1 MPPTNLLSTDKLTRL
16 ASASAQSILKT
27 AQMTVFE
34 KNFLFD

>member
-16 ASASAQSILKT
+16 ASAQSILKT